1 MPMKAVRLFAVAAA
15 LAAFSTAAC
24 AQFEGMK
31 GKVKEGLYEYKMEMD
46 MGNVPG
52 MPPGMG
58 RQTQTMQNCV
68 TAQDI
73 EKGALGRGKE
83 KGSENCQVRDVKMS
97 GNTATYVMECKGDT
111 PMRVDSRMTF
121 ADNGFTMDNDMQMTQ
136 GGQKMNMKQK
146 IQARHI
152 GACKK

>member
-1 MPMKAVRLFAVAAA
+1 MNASRFCAVAAA
-15 LAAFSTAAC
+15 LAAFSTAAS

-58 RQTQTMQNCV
+58 KQSHTVQNCV
-68 TAQDI
+68 TAKDI
-73 EKGALGRGKE
+73 EKGALGRDDKDS
-83 KGSENCQVRDVKMS
+83 KNCQVRDYKMS

-111 PMRVDSRMTF
+111 QMRVDAKMTF
-121 ADNGFTMDNDMQMTQ
+121 ADNGFTMDNDMQMNQ
-136 GGQKMNMKQK
+136 GGQVMKMKQK
-146 IQARHI
+146 TQARYL